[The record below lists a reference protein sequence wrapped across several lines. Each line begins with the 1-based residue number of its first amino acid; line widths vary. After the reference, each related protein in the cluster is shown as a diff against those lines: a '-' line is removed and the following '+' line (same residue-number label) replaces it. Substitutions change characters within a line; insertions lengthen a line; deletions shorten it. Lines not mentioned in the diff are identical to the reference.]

1 MTNYFL
7 LLAFTLF
14 IYMNAWFLLSL
25 IRKRNDLADVA
36 WGIGFVLL
44 AWTSIFLSQD
54 FEIRSLI
61 VNLLVTIWGL
71 RLAWHIYKR
80 NKGKPEDYRYL
91 AWRQQWGKWFYIRSY
106 LQIYLLQGL
115 FLFIISLPIL
125 AINIQGSSEIGLF
138 DFLGITV
145 WLIGFFFEVVG
156 DWQLKQFIKEPTNKG
171 KLITTGL
178 WQYSRHPNYFGEV
191 TQWWGIWLIAL
202 VTPLGWISL
211 LGPLTISFLILK
223 VSGIP
228 MLEKKMS
235 QNPAFAEYEKRVS
248 KFFPLPPKK

>member
-14 IYMNAWFLLSL
+14 IYMNTWFLLSL

-191 TQWWGIWLIAL
+191 TQWWGIWLIAF
-202 VTPLGWISL
+202 VTPLGWISV